1 MSKNNWIKIFGTLLV
16 LSALLI
22 IIFTN
27 ASKIISILM
36 GMLLGIGISL
46 ILSGDETKVMGKQI
60 FKKQKTM

>member
-1 MSKNNWIKIFGTLLV
+1 MTQNHFIKIIGTLLV

-27 ASKIISILM
+27 PSRIISVLM

-46 ILSGDETKVMGKQI
+46 ISSGDDIKVFGRQI
-60 FKKQKTM
+60 FKKQKPM

>member
-1 MSKNNWIKIFGTLLV
+1 MSKNIWIKIFGTLLA

-27 ASKIISILM
+27 TSRIISVLM

-60 FKKQKTM
+60 FKK